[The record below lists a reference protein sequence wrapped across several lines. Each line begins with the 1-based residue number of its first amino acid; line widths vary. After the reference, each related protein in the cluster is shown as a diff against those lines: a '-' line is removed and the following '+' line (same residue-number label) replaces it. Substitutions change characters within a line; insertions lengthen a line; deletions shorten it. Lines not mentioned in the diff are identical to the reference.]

1 MFRMVVRF
9 KKNGEEKKAGVHSI
23 GRSQP
28 TWTHT
33 EVICNK
39 ALFIEKKY
47 RNYLNKHSVCTLA
60 DQVEYNKLE
69 HLLKTL
75 RRRWPAGRDTALK
88 QW

>member
-9 KKNGEEKKAGVHSI
+9 KENGEDKKAGVHSI

-39 ALFIEKKY
+39 ALFIEKKIP
-47 RNYLNKHSVCTLA
+47 
-60 DQVEYNKLE
+60 KLFE
-69 HLLKTL
+69 QTFCMYA
-75 RRRWPAGRDTALK
+75 RGPGRV
-88 QW
+88 